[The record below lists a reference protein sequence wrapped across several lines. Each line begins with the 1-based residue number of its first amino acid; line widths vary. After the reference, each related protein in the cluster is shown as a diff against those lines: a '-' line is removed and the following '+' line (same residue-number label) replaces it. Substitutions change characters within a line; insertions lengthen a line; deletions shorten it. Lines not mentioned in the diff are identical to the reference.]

1 MSKRDYIGALIASC
15 VSVFAYQTGFFF
27 FLFLVPLQLLLFR
40 SGLKVARIAVL
51 GVGIALVYLGIRHT
65 AIGNG
70 DVRSCLLLVELLI
83 PFLLLGGFLL
93 ENGFFGNLG
102 GVLLNA
108 LLATAITALVSIA
121 VLHVLLDNEA
131 FISYYKAQFTEM
143 FNILKSALAGSS
155 DIDLIPMMD
164 MDVDTMLKHVS
175 SVFFKG
181 FLFAY
186 FCILF
191 VSYTFAL
198 SVERLTKHEA
208 GIITVM
214 IPDYFVWVLIAALS
228 LVLVDA
234 RFQPN
239 PVLGYVGWNVFLI
252 VMFLYGL
259 RGMGLIR
266 QMLEVRKVHPVVRYF
281 IAFATVLLLMHPRY
295 GRVLLVGIPL
305 VGISEIWFKYKRT

>member
-65 AIGNG
+65 AVGNG
-70 DVRSCLLLVELLI
+70 DVLRYLLFVELVI

-121 VLHVLLDNEA
+121 VLHVLLNNEA
-131 FISYYKAQFTEM
+131 FIAYYKTQFSEM
-143 FNILKSALAGSS
+143 FNILKSAISNSS

-164 MDVDTMLKHVS
+164 MDVDTMLSHVS

-266 QMLEVRKVHPVVRYF
+266 QMLEVRKVHPVVRF
-281 IAFATVLLLMHPRY
+281 FLTFAAVILLMHPRY

-305 VGISEIWFKYKRT
+305 IGISEIWFKYKRT

>member
-40 SGLKVARIAVL
+40 SGLKVARVAVL
-51 GVGIALVYLGIRHT
+51 GVGIALVYLGIKHT
-65 AIGNG
+65 AFGNG
-70 DVRSCLLLVELLI
+70 DVRGYLLLVELVI

-121 VLHVLLDNEA
+121 VLQVLNNEA
-131 FISYYKAQFTEM
+131 FIAYYKAQFAEM

-164 MDVDTMLKHVS
+164 MDVDTMLVHVS
-175 SVFFKG
+175 SVFYKG

-191 VSYTFAL
+191 LSYTFAL

-228 LVLVDA
+228 LVLIDA

-252 VMFLYGL
+252 VMLLYGL
-259 RGMGLIR
+259 RGLGLIR

-281 IAFATVLLLMHPRY
+281 IAFATVILLLHPRY

-305 VGISEIWFKYKRT
+305 IGISEIWFKYKRT

>member
-15 VSVFAYQTGFFF
+15 ISVFAYQTGFFF

-40 SGLKVARIAVL
+40 SGLKVARVAVL
-51 GVGIALVYLGIRHT
+51 GVGIALVYLGIKHT
-65 AIGNG
+65 AFGNG
-70 DVRSCLLLVELLI
+70 DVRGYLLLVELVI

-121 VLHVLLDNEA
+121 VLQVLNNEA
-131 FISYYKAQFTEM
+131 FIAYYKAQFAEM

-164 MDVDTMLKHVS
+164 MDVDTMLVHVS
-175 SVFFKG
+175 SVFYKG

-191 VSYTFAL
+191 LSYTFAL

-228 LVLVDA
+228 LVLIDA

-252 VMFLYGL
+252 VMLLYGL
-259 RGMGLIR
+259 RGLGLIR

-281 IAFATVLLLMHPRY
+281 IAFATVILLLHPRY

-305 VGISEIWFKYKRT
+305 IGISEIWFKYKRT

>member
-1 MSKRDYIGALIASC
+1 MSKRDYMGALIASC
-15 VSVFAYQTGFFF
+15 ISVFAYQTGFFF

-51 GVGIALVYLGIRHT
+51 GVGVALVYLGIRHT
-65 AIGNG
+65 AQGAS
-70 DVRSCLLLVELLI
+70 DVRFSLLMVELVI
-83 PFLLLGGFLL
+83 PILLLGGFLL
-93 ENGFFGNLG
+93 ENGFFGNIG

-108 LLATAITALVSIA
+108 LLATVITALVSIA
-121 VLHVLLDNEA
+121 VLHVLLGNEA
-131 FISYYKAQFTEM
+131 FIAYYKTQFSDM
-143 FNILKSALAGSS
+143 FNILKTTLAASS
-155 DIDLIPMMD
+155 DIDLVPMMD
-164 MDVDTMLKHVS
+164 MDVDTMLSHVS

-208 GIITVM
+208 EIITVM
-214 IPDYFVWVLIAALS
+214 IPDYFVWVLIVSLS
-228 LVLVDA
+228 LVLADA
-234 RFQPN
+234 RFQLN

-266 QMLEVRKVHPVVRYF
+266 QMLEVRKVHPVVRF
-281 IAFATVLLLMHPRY
+281 FLSFAAVILLLHPRY

>member
-65 AIGNG
+65 AVGNG
-70 DVRSCLLLVELLI
+70 DVRCYLLFVELVI

-121 VLHVLLDNEA
+121 VLHVLLNNEA
-131 FISYYKAQFTEM
+131 FIAYYKTQFSEM
-143 FNILKSALAGSS
+143 FNILKSAISNSS

-164 MDVDTMLKHVS
+164 MDVDTMLSHVS

-266 QMLEVRKVHPVVRYF
+266 QMLEVRKVHPVVRF
-281 IAFATVLLLMHPRY
+281 FLTFAAVILLMHPRY

-305 VGISEIWFKYKRT
+305 IGISEIWFKYKRT

>member
-1 MSKRDYIGALIASC
+1 MSKRDYMGALIASC
-15 VSVFAYQTGFFF
+15 ISVFAYQTGFFF

-51 GVGIALVYLGIRHT
+51 GVGVALVYLGIRHT
-65 AIGNG
+65 AQGAS
-70 DVRSCLLLVELLI
+70 DVRFSLLMVELVI
-83 PFLLLGGFLL
+83 PILLLGGFLL
-93 ENGFFGNLG
+93 ENGFFGNIG

-108 LLATAITALVSIA
+108 LLATVITALVSIA
-121 VLHVLLDNEA
+121 VLHVLLGNEA
-131 FISYYKAQFTEM
+131 FIAYYKAQFSDM
-143 FNILKSALAGSS
+143 FNILKTTLAASS
-155 DIDLIPMMD
+155 DIDLVPMMD
-164 MDVDTMLKHVS
+164 MDVDTMLSHVS
-175 SVFFKG
+175 SVFYKG

-198 SVERLTKHEA
+198 SVDRLTKHEI
-208 GIITVM
+208 GMITVM
-214 IPDYFVWVLIAALS
+214 IPDYFVWVLIASLS

-234 RFQPN
+234 RFQTA
-239 PVLGYVGWNVFLI
+239 PVLGYVGWNIFLI

-266 QMLEVRKVHPVVRYF
+266 QILEVRKVHPVMRFF
-281 IAFATVLLLMHPRY
+281 ITFAALILLMHPRY

-305 VGISEIWFKYKRT
+305 IGVSEIWFKYKRT

>member
-15 VSVFAYQTGFFF
+15 ISVFAYQTGFFF

-40 SGLKVARIAVL
+40 SGLKVARVAVL
-51 GVGIALVYLGIRHT
+51 GVGIALVYLGIKHT
-65 AIGNG
+65 AFGNG
-70 DVRSCLLLVELLI
+70 DVRGYLLLVELVI

-108 LLATAITALVSIA
+108 LLATVITALVSIA
-121 VLHVLLDNEA
+121 VLQVLNNEA
-131 FISYYKAQFTEM
+131 FIAYYKAQFAEM
-143 FNILKSALAGSS
+143 FNILKSALVGSS

-164 MDVDTMLKHVS
+164 MDVDTMLVHVS
-175 SVFFKG
+175 SVFYKG

-191 VSYTFAL
+191 LSYTFAL

-228 LVLVDA
+228 LVLIDA

-252 VMFLYGL
+252 VMLLYGL
-259 RGMGLIR
+259 RGLGLIR

-281 IAFATVLLLMHPRY
+281 IAFATVILLLHPRY

-305 VGISEIWFKYKRT
+305 IGISEIWFKYKRT

>member
-1 MSKRDYIGALIASC
+1 MSRRDYIGAVIASC

-27 FLFLVPLQLLLFR
+27 FLFLVPLQLLVFK

-51 GVGIALVYLGIRHT
+51 GVGVALVYLGFRHT
-65 AIGNG
+65 AQAAS
-70 DVRSCLLLVELLI
+70 DVRSYLLMVELVI
-83 PFLLLGGFLL
+83 PVLLLGGFLL

-108 LLATAITALVSIA
+108 LLATAVTALVSIA
-121 VLHVLLDNEA
+121 VLQVLLSNEA
-131 FISYYKAQFTEM
+131 FIVYYKAQFAEM
-143 FNILKSALAGSS
+143 FSILKATIAGSS
-155 DIDLIPMMD
+155 DIELVPLMN
-164 MDVDTMLKHVS
+164 MDVDTMLAQVS

-186 FCILF
+186 FGILF
-191 VSYTFAL
+191 LSYTFAL
-198 SVERLTKHEA
+198 SVDRLTKREI

-214 IPDYFVWVLIAALS
+214 IPDCFVWVLIVSLS
-228 LVLVDA
+228 LVLADA
-234 RFQPN
+234 RFQVS
-239 PVLGYVGWNVFLI
+239 PVLGYVGWNIFLI

-266 QMLEVRKVHPVVRYF
+266 QIMEVRKVHPVMRFF
-281 IAFATVLLLMHPRY
+281 ITFAAVILLMHPRY

-305 VGISEIWFKYKRT
+305 IGVSEIWFKYKRT

>member
-15 VSVFAYQTGFFF
+15 ISVFAYQTGFFF

-40 SGLKVARIAVL
+40 SGLKVARVAVL
-51 GVGIALVYLGIRHT
+51 GVGIALVYLGIKHT
-65 AIGNG
+65 AFGNG
-70 DVRSCLLLVELLI
+70 DVRGYLLLVELVI

-108 LLATAITALVSIA
+108 LLATAMTALVSIA
-121 VLHVLLDNEA
+121 VLQVLNNEA
-131 FISYYKAQFTEM
+131 FIAYYKAQFAEM

-164 MDVDTMLKHVS
+164 MDVDTMLVHVS
-175 SVFFKG
+175 SVFYKG

-191 VSYTFAL
+191 LSYTFAL

-228 LVLVDA
+228 LVLIDA

-252 VMFLYGL
+252 VMLLYGL
-259 RGMGLIR
+259 RGLGLIR

-281 IAFATVLLLMHPRY
+281 IAFATVILLLHPRY

-305 VGISEIWFKYKRT
+305 IGISEIWFKYKRT

>member
-15 VSVFAYQTGFFF
+15 ISVFAYQTGFFF

-40 SGLKVARIAVL
+40 SGLKVARVAVL
-51 GVGIALVYLGIRHT
+51 GVGIALVYLGIKHT
-65 AIGNG
+65 AFGNG
-70 DVRSCLLLVELLI
+70 DVRGYLLLVEFVI

-121 VLHVLLDNEA
+121 VLQVLNNEA
-131 FISYYKAQFTEM
+131 FIAYYKAQFAEM

-164 MDVDTMLKHVS
+164 MDVDTMLVHVS
-175 SVFFKG
+175 SVFYKG

-191 VSYTFAL
+191 LSYTFAL

-228 LVLVDA
+228 LVLIDA

-252 VMFLYGL
+252 VMLLYGL
-259 RGMGLIR
+259 RGLGLIR

-281 IAFATVLLLMHPRY
+281 IAFATVILLLHPRY

-305 VGISEIWFKYKRT
+305 IGISEIWFKYKRT

>member
-15 VSVFAYQTGFFF
+15 ISVFAYQTGFFF

-40 SGLKVARIAVL
+40 SGLKVARVAVL
-51 GVGIALVYLGIRHT
+51 GVGIALVYLGIKHT
-65 AIGNG
+65 AFGNG
-70 DVRSCLLLVELLI
+70 DVRGYLLLVELVI

-108 LLATAITALVSIA
+108 LLATAMTALVSIA
-121 VLHVLLDNEA
+121 VLHVLNNEA
-131 FISYYKAQFTEM
+131 FIAYYKAQFAEM

-164 MDVDTMLKHVS
+164 MDVDTMLVHVS
-175 SVFFKG
+175 SVFYKG

-191 VSYTFAL
+191 LSYTFAL

-228 LVLVDA
+228 LVLIDA
-234 RFQPN
+234 RFQLN

-252 VMFLYGL
+252 VMLLYGL
-259 RGMGLIR
+259 RGLGLIR

-281 IAFATVLLLMHPRY
+281 IAFATVILLLHPRY

-305 VGISEIWFKYKRT
+305 IGISEIWFKYKRT

>member
-65 AIGNG
+65 AVGNG
-70 DVRSCLLLVELLI
+70 DVRRYLLFVELVI

-121 VLHVLLDNEA
+121 VLHVLLNNEA
-131 FISYYKAQFTEM
+131 FIAYYKTQFSEM
-143 FNILKSALAGSS
+143 FNILKSAIANSS

-164 MDVDTMLKHVS
+164 MDVDTMLSHVS

-198 SVERLTKHEA
+198 SMERLTKHEA

-266 QMLEVRKVHPVVRYF
+266 QMLEVRKVHPVVRF
-281 IAFATVLLLMHPRY
+281 FLAFAAVILLMHPRY

-305 VGISEIWFKYKRT
+305 IGISEIWFKYKRT

>member
-65 AIGNG
+65 ALGNG
-70 DVRSCLLLVELLI
+70 DVRRYLLLVELVI

-108 LLATAITALVSIA
+108 LLATAIAALVSIA
-121 VLHVLLDNEA
+121 VLHVLLNNEA
-131 FISYYKAQFTEM
+131 FIAYYKAQFAEM
-143 FNILKSALAGSS
+143 FNILKSTLAGSS

-164 MDVDTMLKHVS
+164 MDVDTMLSHVS

-208 GIITVM
+208 GIITVL

-266 QMLEVRKVHPVVRYF
+266 QMLEVRKVHPVVRF
-281 IAFATVLLLMHPRY
+281 FLAFAAFMLLMHPRY

-305 VGISEIWFKYKRT
+305 IGISEIWFKYKRT

>member
-1 MSKRDYIGALIASC
+1 MSKRDYMGALIASC

-65 AIGNG
+65 AVGNG
-70 DVRSCLLLVELLI
+70 DVRRYLLFVELVI

-121 VLHVLLDNEA
+121 VLHVLLNNEA
-131 FISYYKAQFTEM
+131 FIAYYKTQFSEM
-143 FNILKSALAGSS
+143 FNILKSAISNSS

-164 MDVDTMLKHVS
+164 MDVDTMLSHVS

-266 QMLEVRKVHPVVRYF
+266 QMLEVRKVHPVVRF
-281 IAFATVLLLMHPRY
+281 FLTFAAVILLMHPRY

-305 VGISEIWFKYKRT
+305 IGISEIWFKYKRT

>member
-1 MSKRDYIGALIASC
+1 MSKRDYMGALIASC
-15 VSVFAYQTGFFF
+15 ISVFAYQTGFFF

-51 GVGIALVYLGIRHT
+51 GVGVALVYLGIRHT
-65 AIGNG
+65 AQGAS
-70 DVRSCLLLVELLI
+70 DVRFFLLMVELVI
-83 PFLLLGGFLL
+83 PILLLGGFLL
-93 ENGFFGNLG
+93 ENGFFGNIG

-108 LLATAITALVSIA
+108 LLATVITALVSIA
-121 VLHVLLDNEA
+121 VLHVLLGNEA
-131 FISYYKAQFTEM
+131 FIAYYKAQFSDM
-143 FNILKSALAGSS
+143 FNILKTTLAASS
-155 DIDLIPMMD
+155 DIDLVPMMD
-164 MDVDTMLKHVS
+164 MDVDTMLSHVS

-191 VSYTFAL
+191 VSYIFAL
-198 SVERLTKHEA
+198 SVERLAKREV

-214 IPDYFVWVLIAALS
+214 IPDYFVWVLIVSLS
-228 LVLVDA
+228 LVLADA
-234 RFQPN
+234 RFQLN

-266 QMLEVRKVHPVVRYF
+266 QMLEVRKVHPVVRF
-281 IAFATVLLLMHPRY
+281 FLSFAAVILLLHPRY

>member
-1 MSKRDYIGALIASC
+1 MSKRDYMGALIASC
-15 VSVFAYQTGFFF
+15 ISVFAYQTGFFF

-51 GVGIALVYLGIRHT
+51 GVGVALVYLGIRHT
-65 AIGNG
+65 AQGAS
-70 DVRSCLLLVELLI
+70 DVRFSLLMVELVI
-83 PFLLLGGFLL
+83 PILLLGGFLL
-93 ENGFFGNLG
+93 ENGFFGNIG

-108 LLATAITALVSIA
+108 LLATVITALVSIA
-121 VLHVLLDNEA
+121 VLHVLFGNEA
-131 FISYYKAQFTEM
+131 FIAYYKTQFSDM
-143 FNILKSALAGSS
+143 FNILKTTLAASS
-155 DIDLIPMMD
+155 DIDLVPMMD
-164 MDVDTMLKHVS
+164 MDVDTMLSHVS

-191 VSYTFAL
+191 VSYIFAL
-198 SVERLTKHEA
+198 SVERLAKREV

-214 IPDYFVWVLIAALS
+214 IPDYFVWVLIVSLS
-228 LVLVDA
+228 LVLADA
-234 RFQPN
+234 RFQLN
-239 PVLGYVGWNVFLI
+239 PVLGYVGWNLFLI

-266 QMLEVRKVHPVVRYF
+266 QMLEVRKVHPVVRF
-281 IAFATVLLLMHPRY
+281 FLSFAAVILLLHPRY

>member
-65 AIGNG
+65 ALGNG
-70 DVRSCLLLVELLI
+70 DVRRYLLLVELVI

-108 LLATAITALVSIA
+108 LLATAIAALVSIA
-121 VLHVLLDNEA
+121 VLHVLLNNEA
-131 FISYYKAQFTEM
+131 FIAYYKTQFAEM
-143 FNILKSALAGSS
+143 FNILKSTLAGSS

-164 MDVDTMLKHVS
+164 MDVDTMLSHVS

-266 QMLEVRKVHPVVRYF
+266 QMLEVRNVHPVVRF
-281 IAFATVLLLMHPRY
+281 FLAFAAFMLLMHPRY

-305 VGISEIWFKYKRT
+305 IGISEIWFKYKRT

>member
-1 MSKRDYIGALIASC
+1 MSKRDYMGALIASC

-51 GVGIALVYLGIRHT
+51 GVFVALVYLGIRHT
-65 AIGNG
+65 AFGNG
-70 DVRSCLLLVELLI
+70 EAGRYLLFVEIAI
-83 PFLLLGGFLL
+83 PFLLLSGFLL

-121 VLHVLLDNEA
+121 ILHVLLNSEA
-131 FISYYKAQFTEM
+131 FIAYYKVQFADM
-143 FNILKSALAGSS
+143 FNILKETLSRSS
-155 DIDLIPMMD
+155 NIELVPLMD
-164 MDVDTMLKHVS
+164 MDVDTMLSHVS

-191 VSYTFAL
+191 VSYIFAL
-198 SVERLTKHEA
+198 SVERLAKREA

-214 IPDYFVWVLIAALS
+214 IPDYFVWVLIVALA
-228 LVLVDA
+228 LVLIDA

-266 QMLEVRKVHPVVRYF
+266 QMLEVRKVSPVVRF
-281 IAFATVLLLMHPRY
+281 FLAFTTVVLLMHPQY

-305 VGISEIWFKYKRT
+305 IGISEIWFKYKRT

>member
-15 VSVFAYQTGFFF
+15 ISVFAYQTGFFF

-40 SGLKVARIAVL
+40 SGLKVARVAVL
-51 GVGIALVYLGIRHT
+51 GVGIALVYLGIKHT
-65 AIGNG
+65 AFGNG
-70 DVRSCLLLVELLI
+70 DVRGYLLLVELVI

-121 VLHVLLDNEA
+121 VLHVLNNEA
-131 FISYYKAQFTEM
+131 FIAYYKAQFAEM

-164 MDVDTMLKHVS
+164 MDVDTMLVHVS
-175 SVFFKG
+175 SVFYKG

-191 VSYTFAL
+191 LSYTFAL

-228 LVLVDA
+228 LVLIDA

-252 VMFLYGL
+252 VMLLYGL
-259 RGMGLIR
+259 RGLGLIR

-281 IAFATVLLLMHPRY
+281 IAFATVILLLHPRY

-305 VGISEIWFKYKRT
+305 IGISEIWFKYKRT

>member
-1 MSKRDYIGALIASC
+1 MSKRDYMGALIASC
-15 VSVFAYQTGFFF
+15 ISVFAYQTGFFF

-51 GVGIALVYLGIRHT
+51 GVGVALVYLGIRHT
-65 AIGNG
+65 AQGAS
-70 DVRSCLLLVELLI
+70 DVRSCLLMVELVI
-83 PFLLLGGFLL
+83 PILLLGGFLL
-93 ENGFFGNLG
+93 ENGFFGNIG

-108 LLATAITALVSIA
+108 LLATVITALVSIA
-121 VLHVLLDNEA
+121 VLHVLLGNEA
-131 FISYYKAQFTEM
+131 FVAYYRAQFSEM
-143 FNILKSALAGSS
+143 FNILKATVEASS
-155 DIDLIPMMD
+155 NIDLVPMMD
-164 MDVDTMLKHVS
+164 MDVDTMLSHVS
-175 SVFFKG
+175 SVFYKG

-198 SVERLTKHEA
+198 SVDRLTKHEI
-208 GIITVM
+208 GMITVM
-214 IPDYFVWVLIAALS
+214 IPDYFVWVLIASLS

-234 RFQPN
+234 RFQTA
-239 PVLGYVGWNVFLI
+239 PVLGYVGWNIFLI

-266 QMLEVRKVHPVVRYF
+266 QILEVRKVHPVMRFF
-281 IAFATVLLLMHPRY
+281 ITFAALILLMHPRY

-305 VGISEIWFKYKRT
+305 IGVSEIWFKYKRT

>member
-15 VSVFAYQTGFFF
+15 ISVFAYQTGFFF

-40 SGLKVARIAVL
+40 SGLKVARVAVL
-51 GVGIALVYLGIRHT
+51 GVGIALVYLGIKHT
-65 AIGNG
+65 AFGNG
-70 DVRSCLLLVELLI
+70 DVRGYLLLVELVI

-121 VLHVLLDNEA
+121 VLQVLNNEA
-131 FISYYKAQFTEM
+131 FIAYYKAQFAEM

-164 MDVDTMLKHVS
+164 MDVDTMLVHVS
-175 SVFFKG
+175 SVFYKG

-191 VSYTFAL
+191 LSYTFAL

-228 LVLVDA
+228 LVLIDA
-234 RFQPN
+234 RFQLN

-252 VMFLYGL
+252 VMLLYGL
-259 RGMGLIR
+259 RGLGLIR

-281 IAFATVLLLMHPRY
+281 IAFATVILLLHPRY

-305 VGISEIWFKYKRT
+305 IGISEIWFKYKRT

>member
-65 AIGNG
+65 AVGNG
-70 DVRSCLLLVELLI
+70 DVRRYLLFVELVI

-121 VLHVLLDNEA
+121 VLHVLLNNEA
-131 FISYYKAQFTEM
+131 FIAYYKTQFSEM
-143 FNILKSALAGSS
+143 FNILKSAISNSS

-164 MDVDTMLKHVS
+164 MDVDTMLSHVS

-191 VSYTFAL
+191 LSYTFAL

-266 QMLEVRKVHPVVRYF
+266 QMLEVRKVHPVVRF
-281 IAFATVLLLMHPRY
+281 FLTFAAVILLMHPRY

-305 VGISEIWFKYKRT
+305 IGISEIWFKYKRT

>member
-65 AIGNG
+65 ALGNG
-70 DVRSCLLLVELLI
+70 DVRRYLLLVELVI

-102 GVLLNA
+102 GVMLNA
-108 LLATAITALVSIA
+108 LLATAIAALVSIA
-121 VLHVLLDNEA
+121 VLHVLLNNEA
-131 FISYYKAQFTEM
+131 FIAYYKTQFAEM
-143 FNILKSALAGSS
+143 FNILKSTLAGSS

-164 MDVDTMLKHVS
+164 MDVDTMLSHVS

-266 QMLEVRKVHPVVRYF
+266 QMLEVRNVHPVVRF
-281 IAFATVLLLMHPRY
+281 FLAFAAFMLLMHPRY

-305 VGISEIWFKYKRT
+305 IGISEIWFKYKRT

>member
-40 SGLKVARIAVL
+40 SGIKVTRIAVL
-51 GVGIALVYLGIRHT
+51 GVGIALVYLGIRQT
-65 AIGNG
+65 AQGAS
-70 DVRSCLLLVELLI
+70 DVRVSLLLVELVI
-83 PFLLLGGFLL
+83 PLLLIGGFLL

-121 VLHVLLDNEA
+121 VLHVLLGNEA
-131 FISYYKAQFTEM
+131 FVAYYKAQFADM
-143 FNILKSALAGSS
+143 FNILKSALSSSS
-155 DIDLIPMMD
+155 DIDLVPMMD
-164 MDVDTMLKHVS
+164 MDVDTMLSHVS

-198 SVERLTKHEA
+198 SVDRLTKHEV
-208 GIITVM
+208 GIITVL

-228 LVLVDA
+228 LVLIDA

-259 RGMGLIR
+259 RGLGLIR
-266 QMLEVRKVHPVVRYF
+266 QMLEVRRVHPVVRFF
-281 IAFATVLLLMHPRY
+281 IAFAAVILLMHPRY

-305 VGISEIWFKYKRT
+305 IGISEIWIKYKQT

>member
-27 FLFLVPLQLLLFR
+27 FLFLVPLQLLFFR
-40 SGLKVARIAVL
+40 SGFKVARIAVL
-51 GVGIALVYLGIRHT
+51 GVGIALVYLGIRQT
-65 AIGNG
+65 AQGNG
-70 DVRSCLLLVELLI
+70 DVRGYLLLVELVI

-102 GVLLNA
+102 GVLINA
-108 LLATAITALVSIA
+108 LLATVITALVSIA
-121 VLHVLLDNEA
+121 VLHVLLNNEA
-131 FISYYKAQFTEM
+131 FIAYYKAQFTEM

-164 MDVDTMLKHVS
+164 MDVDTMLSHVS
-175 SVFFKG
+175 SVFYKG

-198 SVERLTKHEA
+198 SVEKLTRHEA

-266 QMLEVRKVHPVVRYF
+266 QMLEVRKVHPVVRF
-281 IAFATVLLLMHPRY
+281 FLTFATVILLMHPRY

-305 VGISEIWFKYKRT
+305 IGISEIWIKYKRT

>member
-15 VSVFAYQTGFFF
+15 ISVFAYQTGFFF

-40 SGLKVARIAVL
+40 SGLKVARVAVL
-51 GVGIALVYLGIRHT
+51 GVGIALVYLGIKHT
-65 AIGNG
+65 AFGNG
-70 DVRSCLLLVELLI
+70 DVRGYLLLVELVI

-108 LLATAITALVSIA
+108 LLATAMTALVSIA
-121 VLHVLLDNEA
+121 VLQVLNNEA
-131 FISYYKAQFTEM
+131 FIAYYKAQFAEM

-164 MDVDTMLKHVS
+164 MDVDTMLVHVS
-175 SVFFKG
+175 SVFYKG

-191 VSYTFAL
+191 LSYSFAL

-228 LVLVDA
+228 LVLIDA

-252 VMFLYGL
+252 VMLLYGL
-259 RGMGLIR
+259 RGLGLIR
-266 QMLEVRKVHPVVRYF
+266 QMLEVRKVHPVVRHF
-281 IAFATVLLLMHPRY
+281 IAFATVILLLHPRY

-305 VGISEIWFKYKRT
+305 IGISEIWFKYKRT

>member
-1 MSKRDYIGALIASC
+1 M
-15 VSVFAYQTGFFF
+15 
-27 FLFLVPLQLLLFR
+27 
-40 SGLKVARIAVL
+40 L

-65 AIGNG
+65 AVGNG
-70 DVRSCLLLVELLI
+70 DVRRYLLFVELVI
-83 PFLLLGGFLL
+83 PLLLLGGFLL

-121 VLHVLLDNEA
+121 VLHVLLNNEA
-131 FISYYKAQFTEM
+131 FIAYYKTQFSEM
-143 FNILKSALAGSS
+143 FNILKSAIANSS

-164 MDVDTMLKHVS
+164 MDVDTMLSHVS

-228 LVLVDA
+228 LVLIDA

-281 IAFATVLLLMHPRY
+281 ITFATVLLLLHPRY

-305 VGISEIWFKYKRT
+305 IGISEIWFKYKRT

>member
-1 MSKRDYIGALIASC
+1 MSKRDYMGALIASC
-15 VSVFAYQTGFFF
+15 ISVFAYQTGFFF

-51 GVGIALVYLGIRHT
+51 GVGVALVYLGIRHT
-65 AIGNG
+65 AQGAS
-70 DVRSCLLLVELLI
+70 DVRSCLLMVELVI
-83 PFLLLGGFLL
+83 PILLLGGFFL
-93 ENGFFGNLG
+93 ENGFFGNIG

-108 LLATAITALVSIA
+108 LLATVITALVSIA
-121 VLHVLLDNEA
+121 VLHVLLGNEA
-131 FISYYKAQFTEM
+131 FIAYYKAQFSDM
-143 FNILKSALAGSS
+143 FNILKTTLAASS
-155 DIDLIPMMD
+155 DIDLVPMMD
-164 MDVDTMLKHVS
+164 MDVDTMLSHVS

-191 VSYTFAL
+191 VSYIFAL
-198 SVERLTKHEA
+198 SVERLAKREV

-214 IPDYFVWVLIAALS
+214 IPDYFVWVLIVSLS
-228 LVLVDA
+228 LVLADA
-234 RFQPN
+234 RFQLN

-266 QMLEVRKVHPVVRYF
+266 QMLEVRKVHPVVRF
-281 IAFATVLLLMHPRY
+281 FLSFAAVILLLHPRY

>member
-40 SGLKVARIAVL
+40 SGVKITRIAVL
-51 GVGIALVYLGIRHT
+51 GVGVALVYLGFRYT
-65 AIGNG
+65 AQVAS
-70 DVRSCLLLVELLI
+70 DVRGCMLLVELVI

-93 ENGFFGNLG
+93 ENGFFGNMG

-108 LLATAITALVSIA
+108 LLATAVTALVSIA
-121 VLHVLLDNEA
+121 VIQVLLNNEA
-131 FISYYKAQFTEM
+131 FIAYYKVQFSDL
-143 FNILKSALAGSS
+143 FNILKSALNASS

-164 MDVDTMLKHVS
+164 MDVDTMLRHVS
-175 SVFFKG
+175 SVFYKG

-198 SVERLTKHEA
+198 SVDRLTKHEV
-208 GIITVM
+208 GMITVM
-214 IPDYFVWVLIAALS
+214 IPDYFVWVLIASLS

-234 RFQPN
+234 RFQSS
-239 PVLGYVGWNVFLI
+239 PVLGYAGWNIFLI

-259 RGMGLIR
+259 RGMWIIR
-266 QMLEVRKVHPVVRYF
+266 QMMEVRKVHPVMRFF
-281 IAFATVLLLMHPRY
+281 ITFAALILLMHPRY
-295 GRVLLVGIPL
+295 GRVLLIGIPL
-305 VGISEIWFKYKRT
+305 VGVSEIWFKYKRT

>member
-15 VSVFAYQTGFFF
+15 ISVFAYQTGFFF

-70 DVRSCLLLVELLI
+70 DVRGYLLLVELVI

-108 LLATAITALVSIA
+108 LLATAMTALVSIA
-121 VLHVLLDNEA
+121 VLQVLNNEA
-131 FISYYKAQFTEM
+131 FIAYYKAQFAEM

-164 MDVDTMLKHVS
+164 MDVDTMLVHVS
-175 SVFFKG
+175 SVFYKG

-191 VSYTFAL
+191 LSYTFAL

-228 LVLVDA
+228 LVLIDA

-252 VMFLYGL
+252 VMLLYGL
-259 RGMGLIR
+259 RGLGLIR

-281 IAFATVLLLMHPRY
+281 IAFATVILLLHPRY

-305 VGISEIWFKYKRT
+305 IGISEIWFKYKRT

>member
-65 AIGNG
+65 ALGNG
-70 DVRSCLLLVELLI
+70 DVRRYLLLVELVI

-108 LLATAITALVSIA
+108 LLATAIAALVSIA
-121 VLHVLLDNEA
+121 VLHVLLNNEA
-131 FISYYKAQFTEM
+131 FIAYYKAQFAEM
-143 FNILKSALAGSS
+143 FNILKSTLAGSS

-164 MDVDTMLKHVS
+164 MDVDTMLSHVS

-266 QMLEVRKVHPVVRYF
+266 QMLEVRKVHPVVRF
-281 IAFATVLLLMHPRY
+281 FLAFAAFMLLMHPRY

-305 VGISEIWFKYKRT
+305 IGISEIWFKYKRT

>member
-15 VSVFAYQTGFFF
+15 ISVFAYQTGFFF

-51 GVGIALVYLGIRHT
+51 GVGIALVYLGIKHT

-70 DVRSCLLLVELLI
+70 DVRGYLLLVELVI

-121 VLHVLLDNEA
+121 VLQVLNNEA
-131 FISYYKAQFTEM
+131 FIAYYKAQFAEM

-164 MDVDTMLKHVS
+164 MDVDTMLVHVS
-175 SVFFKG
+175 SVFYKG

-191 VSYTFAL
+191 LSYTFAL

-228 LVLVDA
+228 LVLIDA

-281 IAFATVLLLMHPRY
+281 IAFATVLLLLHPRY

-305 VGISEIWFKYKRT
+305 IGISEIWFKYKRT

>member
-15 VSVFAYQTGFFF
+15 ISVFAYQTGFFF

-40 SGLKVARIAVL
+40 SGLKGARVAVL
-51 GVGIALVYLGIRHT
+51 GVGIALVYLGIKHT
-65 AIGNG
+65 AFGNG
-70 DVRSCLLLVELLI
+70 DVRGYLLLVELVI

-121 VLHVLLDNEA
+121 VLQVLNNEA
-131 FISYYKAQFTEM
+131 FIAYYKAQFAEM

-164 MDVDTMLKHVS
+164 MDVDTMLSHVS
-175 SVFFKG
+175 SVFYKG

-198 SVERLTKHEA
+198 SVERLTRHEA

-228 LVLVDA
+228 LVLIDA

-252 VMFLYGL
+252 VMLLYGL
-259 RGMGLIR
+259 RGLGLIR

-281 IAFATVLLLMHPRY
+281 IAFATVILLLHPRY

-305 VGISEIWFKYKRT
+305 IGISEIWFKYKRT

>member
-1 MSKRDYIGALIASC
+1 MSKRDYMGALIASC

-65 AIGNG
+65 AVGNG
-70 DVRSCLLLVELLI
+70 DVRRYLLFVELVI

-121 VLHVLLDNEA
+121 VLHVLLNNEA
-131 FISYYKAQFTEM
+131 FIAYYKTQFSEM
-143 FNILKSALAGSS
+143 FNILKSAISNSS

-164 MDVDTMLKHVS
+164 MDVDTMLSHVS

-228 LVLVDA
+228 LVLIDA

-266 QMLEVRKVHPVVRYF
+266 QMLEVRKVHPVVRF
-281 IAFATVLLLMHPRY
+281 FLTFAAVILLMHPRY

-305 VGISEIWFKYKRT
+305 IGISEIWFKYKRT